1 MPHIIQLDRHVADLI
16 AAGEVVERPA
26 SAVKELVENA
36 VDAGATQITVEL
48 QNGGMT
54 FLRITDNGC
63 GISPEDAPTAFLR
76 HATSKIRTREDLA
89 AISTLGFRGEALA
102 AISSVSR
109 IDLLTHADGCE
120 GTSLH
125 LEGGV
130 LTAQQ
135 PAGCPRGTTII
146 VRDLFYNTPAR
157 MKFMKSDAAESS
169 AIAAVVQQQALAH
182 PAISFRLIRDGE
194 TQFQTPG
201 DGERLSAVYTVFGRE
216 LAKNMLAVN
225 GAWEK
230 FRVTGY
236 VSRPTATRGNRALQY
251 FFLNGRF
258 IRSRLLSA
266 ALEEAYRNQRMVG
279 RFPACVLELTMP
291 LEAVDVNVHPAK
303 TEVKFLNERAAF
315 DAVHYAVLSTLS
327 NASGR
332 AALNLGKP
340 SAEEATPARAAQ
352 PSAAPAA
359 GERPTAPAAAGGLKI
374 GAVRPNFYQTMQAE
388 EYRRQ
393 VSQPGQARL
402 ASQIQ
407 YPTRASSA
415 QPSLGVQLQEQAPK
429 RETKF
434 DGLRSAEA
442 APAEAV
448 PEETGAPE
456 TARSPI
462 SGALQSDEP
471 KMSAMQGQTTPAAAT
486 TAAQPQLQPPAPA
499 VQPALQP
506 QPDGQSTPQGREADD
521 TPEQLELP
529 LQTRDYRLIGEAFNS
544 YFIVEQNDNV
554 LFIDK
559 HAAHERVLFEKLKAE
574 DHPIVSQQLVA
585 PLSAE
590 LTREESVIVLENT
603 EILEKCG
610 FEVSDFGDG
619 DVLIRQIPCDVDEKD
634 AISLLQELSADLLS
648 GKTLDPG
655 TLRDNMLHTIACK
668 AAIKAGWHTEPAE
681 ADHLVREILSRTDI
695 KYCPHGRPVCIE
707 LSKKRLESQ
716 FKRT

>member
-125 LEGGV
+125 LEAGV

-415 QPSLGVQLQEQAPK
+415 QPSLGVQRQEQAPK

-434 DGLRSAEA
+434 DDLRSAEA

-456 TARSPI
+456 TARPPI

-471 KMSAMQGQTTPAAAT
+471 KMSAMQGQTTPAAAA
-486 TAAQPQLQPPAPA
+486 TASQPQLQPPAPA

-506 QPDGQSTPQGREADD
+506 QPDGKSTAQGHETND

-544 YFIVEQNDNV
+544 YFIVEQDDNV

-590 LTREESVIVLENT
+590 LTREESAIVLENT